1 MTEPVDRTPIHV
13 LHCRGVAEPL
23 GPGISAMF
31 LAALDQAKFL
41 PFLLGAM
48 DYGFPRPFAE
58 SYERARV
65 EVIEQIHAAPG
76 RVVLSGYSGGA
87 FVIGDLARDIAAN
100 IVDGIPPEKVA
111 AVALLADP
119 MRPEGAGAP
128 NIPTPG
134 GYGIAGQRWVRNLPV
149 FWGTASADSI
159 ASLGAENPLRTV
171 ADLSRAFTV
180 NPLGW
185 ERWARDMF
193 NTLTA
198 WQVQPWWMFWH
209 KPGRWEDA
217 ILALNGYLTTAHT
230 ADYISEGVC
239 VKLAAAVNREVS

>member
-1 MTEPVDRTPIHV
+1 MPEPIHA
-13 LHCRGVAEPL
+13 LHVRGVNEPL
-23 GPGISAMF
+23 GPGISATF
-31 LAALDQAKFL
+31 LGALDQQKFL
-41 PFLLGAM
+41 PFLLTNL
-48 DYGFPRPFAE
+48 DYGMPRPFAE
-58 SYERARV
+58 SYELARE
-65 EVIEQIHAAPG
+65 EVIHHIHAAPG
-76 RVVLSGYSGGA
+76 RVVLSGYSGGSY
-87 FVIGDLARDIAAN
+87 VIGDLARDIGAG
-100 IVDGIPPEKVA
+100 IVEGIPPEKVA

-119 MRPEGAGAP
+119 LRPEGAGAP

-149 FWGTASADSI
+149 FWGTASRDSI
-159 ASLGAENPLRTV
+159 AALGRENPLRSV

-209 KPGRWEDA
+209 KPGRWADA

-230 ADYISEGVC
+230 ADYLTEGVC
-239 VKLAAAVNREVS
+239 VALAKVVNEAVE